1 MSIDR
6 PQQSRRKTLVI
17 GAGPAG
23 LTAAYELKKLGFAAT
38 VLEQSNQAGGLS
50 RTEQYR
56 GFLFDIGGHRF
67 FTKVKAV
74 EKMWR
79 EVLGND
85 LLRRPRLSR
94 VFYHGKY
101 YSYPLEPLETVL
113 KLGIG
118 ESFLCM
124 LSYAQAMTFPIANE
138 RNLEAWLINRFG
150 RRLYG
155 RFFKTYTE
163 KVWGMPCNEIAAEWA
178 AQRIR
183 GLSILSLMRSA
194 VGTIIP
200 ALAGPKLKTL
210 IDEFLYPR
218 LGPGMM
224 WERTAEIVE
233 DVHYNCP
240 VEEIRWQ
247 RGGVNAVVANGRAWT
262 ADQFISTM
270 PMRTL
275 VQRLNPAGP
284 AYLKAVE
291 KLRYRDFMT
300 VALILKTTNPFPDN
314 WIYIHDENVKVGRIQ
329 NFKNWSPEMVP
340 DANLTCLGMEYFVF
354 EGDDFWTKSNEDLIA
369 IARQELATLGLARA
383 EDVVDGCVI
392 REPKAYPVYD
402 DEYRNAVEAVK
413 RFLAEEVPN
422 LQCVGRNGM
431 HRYNN
436 QDHSMLTGILAAR
449 NIADLGPFDLWDVN
463 ADEHYHEDGFHLSE
477 EEVAAMHRTQPSVP
491 RALTAGS

>member
-1 MSIDR
+1 MST
-6 PQQSRRKTLVI
+6 STVVI

-23 LTAAYELKKLGFAAT
+23 LTAAYELSKLCLPVT

-50 RTEQYR
+50 RTEQYQ

-79 EVLGND
+79 EVLGED

-101 YSYPLEPLETVL
+101 YSYPLEPLETVI
-113 KLGIG
+113 KLGIW
-118 ESFLCM
+118 ESVLCM
-124 LSYAQAMTFPIANE
+124 LSYAKAITFPIANE

-150 RRLYG
+150 RRLYR

-163 KVWGMPCNEIAAEWA
+163 KVWGMPCAEIAAEWA

-224 WERTAEIVE
+224 WERTAQIVG
-233 DVHYNCP
+233 DVHYNCA
-240 VEEIRWQ
+240 VEEIRWR
-247 RGGVNAVVANGRAWT
+247 RGGVDAVVANGQTWE
-262 ADQFISTM
+262 ADQFISSM

-275 VQRLNPAGP
+275 VERLNPKGP
-284 AYLKAVE
+284 AYLDAVQ
-291 KLRYRDFMT
+291 KLRYRDFIT
-300 VALILKTTNPFPDN
+300 VALILKTPNPFPDN

-340 DANLTCLGMEYFVF
+340 DPNLTCLGMEYFVF
-354 EGDDFWTKSNEDLIA
+354 EGDEFWTKSNDELVA
-369 IARQELATLGLARA
+369 LARQEIDTLGLARA

-402 DEYRNAVEAVK
+402 DEYRTAVEAVK

-449 NIADLGPFDLWDVN
+449 NIAGLGPFDLWEVN

-477 EEVAAMHRTQPSVP
+477 EEIAAMNRTQPSVP
-491 RALTAGS
+491 RALAASS